1 MRFDAWWYRSSQ
13 QRDWQSSFQPFPL
26 KVRRDLMIHQLVYY
40 SRNTV
45 PGDGRAMLTNMRE
58 ILSASQRNNSRD
70 GITGFLIFDK
80 TWFVQIL
87 EGERAMVTGTYNRIA
102 RDPRH
107 TAAAIINVSDVEA
120 RLFPNWTM
128 GGAMRTPEVQ
138 EIYLQH
144 GFGGP
149 LEPSRLK
156 SKQIVD
162 LALDLQAFEVAKRQ
176 NARLAS

>member
-1 MRFDAWWYRSSQ
+1 MAGGVEAS
-13 QRDWQSSFQPFPL
+13 
-26 KVRRDLMIHQLVYY
+26 MIHQLVYY

-45 PGDGRAMLTNMRE
+45 AGGDRAMLTNMRE
-58 ILSASQRNNSRD
+58 ILSVSQRNNSRD

-87 EGERAMVTGTYNRIA
+87 EGERATVTETYARIA
-102 RDPRH
+102 RDTRH
-107 TAAAIINVSDVEA
+107 SAATIINVRDVPG

-138 EIYLQH
+138 EVYLQH

-149 LEPSRLK
+149 LEPARLK
-156 SKQIVD
+156 SDQVVS
-162 LALDLQAFEVAKRQ
+162 LALDLQAFEVSRRQ
-176 NARLAS
+176 GQKLAS

>member
-1 MRFDAWWYRSSQ
+1 
-13 QRDWQSSFQPFPL
+13 
-26 KVRRDLMIHQLVYY
+26 MIHQLVYY

-45 PGDGRAMLTNMRE
+45 SGGDRAMLTNMRE
-58 ILSASQRNNSRD
+58 ILSVSQRNNSRD

-80 TWFVQIL
+80 IWFVQVL
-87 EGERAMVTGTYNRIA
+87 EGERAKVMETYNRIG
-102 RDPRH
+102 RDNRH
-107 TAAAIINVSDVEA
+107 SAATIINVRDVQG

-138 EIYLQH
+138 EVYLQH

-156 SKQIVD
+156 SEQIIG
-162 LALDLQAFEVAKRQ
+162 LALDLQEFEVSRRQ
-176 NARLAS
+176 GQKLAS

>member
-1 MRFDAWWYRSSQ
+1 
-13 QRDWQSSFQPFPL
+13 
-26 KVRRDLMIHQLVYY
+26 MIHQLVYY

-45 PGDGRAMLTNMRE
+45 PGGDRAMLTNMRE
-58 ILSASQRNNSRD
+58 ILSISQRNNSRD

-87 EGERAMVTGTYNRIA
+87 EGERARVTGTYDRIA

-107 TAAAIINVSDVEA
+107 AAATIVNVRDVPG

-149 LEPSRLK
+149 LDPTHLK
-156 SKQIVD
+156 SDQVVG
-162 LALDLQAFEVAKRQ
+162 LALDLQAFEAGRRHGLK
-176 NARLAS
+176 LAG

>member
-1 MRFDAWWYRSSQ
+1 
-13 QRDWQSSFQPFPL
+13 
-26 KVRRDLMIHQLVYY
+26 MIHQLVYY

-45 PGDGRAMLTNMRE
+45 QGDGRAMLTNMRE

-87 EGERAMVTGTYNRIA
+87 EGERAQVTETYTRID
-102 RDPRH
+102 RDKRH
-107 TAAAIINVSDVEA
+107 AAATILNVRDVPA

-138 EIYLQH
+138 EVYLQH

-156 SKQIVD
+156 SDQIIR
-162 LALDLQAFEVAKRQ
+162 LALDLQSFEVERRQ
-176 NARLAS
+176 GQRLAS

>member
-1 MRFDAWWYRSSQ
+1 
-13 QRDWQSSFQPFPL
+13 
-26 KVRRDLMIHQLVYY
+26 MIHQLVYY

-45 PGDGRAMLTNMRE
+45 PGNDRAMLTNMRE

-87 EGERAMVTGTYNRIA
+87 EGARANVTETYNRIG
-102 RDPRH
+102 RDTRH
-107 TAAAIINVSDVEA
+107 SGTTIINVRDVPT

-128 GGAMRTPEVQ
+128 GGAMRTLEVT

-144 GFGGP
+144 GFGTT
-149 LEPSRLK
+149 LEPARLK
-156 SKQIVD
+156 SEQVIR
-162 LALDLQAFEVAKRQ
+162 LALDLQEYEVTRREGQ
-176 NARLAS
+176 RIAS

>member
-1 MRFDAWWYRSSQ
+1 MFSAAYTH
-13 QRDWQSSFQPFPL
+13 L
-26 KVRRDLMIHQLVYY
+26 LEGVTLMIHQLVYY

-45 PGDGRAMLTNMRE
+45 QGDGRAMLTNMRE
-58 ILSASQRNNSRD
+58 ILAASQRNNSRD

-80 TWFVQIL
+80 TWFIQIL
-87 EGERAMVTGTYNRIA
+87 EGERAQVTETYNRIA
-102 RDPRH
+102 KDTRHSTATIMNVRDVP
-107 TAAAIINVSDVEA
+107 A

-138 EIYLQH
+138 EVYLQH

-156 SKQIVD
+156 SDQIVR
-162 LALDLQAFEVAKRQ
+162 LALDLQAFEMDRRQ
-176 NARLAS
+176 GQRLAS